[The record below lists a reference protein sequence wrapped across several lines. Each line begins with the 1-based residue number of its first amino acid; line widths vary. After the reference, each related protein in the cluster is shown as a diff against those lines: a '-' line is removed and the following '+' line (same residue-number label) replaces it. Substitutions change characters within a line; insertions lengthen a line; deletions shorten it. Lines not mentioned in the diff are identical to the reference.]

1 MNDQS
6 ETRTG
11 EIDATS
17 HGDRMKKGIRDSLA
31 EKAGERVQNDFGW
44 SVKSVKTIS
53 SEEGK
58 RMKKAFIGTAILFSG
73 LLIAGPSFAA
83 ETIKI
88 GGWLPMTGAV
98 AAYGQD
104 AWAGIQIAIEMKPS
118 VLGQKVEVVVA
129 DTKSDK
135 IEAANAMSRL
145 IEKDRVIAAIG
156 EMISGDTLAG
166 GPIAEKAKIP
176 IVSPTA
182 TNPLVT
188 QGKKYVFRV
197 CFIDPV
203 QGDIAAK
210 YAWNTLKAK
219 KAALIVDRSQD
230 YCVGLAKFF
239 KDAFARLGGKIVA
252 ETFCVT
258 EDKDF
263 YAQLSTIKSAHPDV
277 IYAPNYYSPVALFTK
292 QARELG
298 VKTPVLSADGAQAD
312 ELIQIGGKE
321 VEGVAFTGHFNAKAA
336 TTKLAKDFISRF
348 EKKVPGKEPN
358 AFHALAADAYFVLL
372 DAITRAKSTKGEAI
386 RTALAK
392 TKDFEAISGKLSIG
406 EDGNAVKP
414 MVINVVRGGRFEY
427 LTTINP

>member
-1 MNDQS
+1 
-6 ETRTG
+6 
-11 EIDATS
+11 
-17 HGDRMKKGIRDSLA
+17 MKKILVGTFILLSVLLLA
-31 EKAGERVQNDFGW
+31 GW
-44 SVKSVKTIS
+44 
-53 SEEGK
+53 
-58 RMKKAFIGTAILFSG
+58 
-73 LLIAGPSFAA
+73 SFAA
-83 ETIKI
+83 DTIKI

-104 AWAGIQIAIEMKPS
+104 ANDGIAIAMEMKPT
-118 VLGQKVEVVVA
+118 VLGKKVEFTVA

-145 IEKDRVIAAIG
+145 IEKDKVIAVIG
-156 EMISGDTLAG
+156 EMISGDTMAG

-176 IVSPTA
+176 VVSPTA

-203 QGDIAAK
+203 QGDVAAK
-210 YAWNTLKAK
+210 YAFNTMKAK
-219 KAALIVDRSQD
+219 KAALIVDKSQD

-239 KDAFARLGGKIVA
+239 KDAFTKLGGKIVA
-252 ETFCVT
+252 ETYCVT

-263 YAQLSTIKSAHPDV
+263 SAQLSTIKPTNPDV

-298 VKTPVLSADGAQAD
+298 LKAPVLSGDGAQAD

-321 VEGVAFTGHFNAKAA
+321 VEGVTFTGHFNVKAA
-336 TTKLAKDFISRF
+336 TTALAKDFIARF
-348 EKKVPGKEPN
+348 VKKYPNKEPN
-358 AFHALAADAYFVLL
+358 AFHALGADAYFVLL

-386 RTALAK
+386 RAALAT
-392 TKDFEAISGKLSIG
+392 TKNFPAISGKLSIG

-414 MVINVVRGGRFEY
+414 MVINVVKGGKFEY
-427 LTTINP
+427 LTTVNP

>member
-1 MNDQS
+1 
-6 ETRTG
+6 
-11 EIDATS
+11 
-17 HGDRMKKGIRDSLA
+17 MKKIL
-31 EKAGERVQNDFGW
+31 
-44 SVKSVKTIS
+44 
-53 SEEGK
+53 
-58 RMKKAFIGTAILFSG
+58 IGTCVLFSV
-73 LLIAGPSFAA
+73 LLLAGWSFAA
-83 ETIKI
+83 DTIKI

-104 AWAGIQIAIEMKPS
+104 ANNGIAIAMEMKPT
-118 VLGQKVEVVVA
+118 VLGKKVEFTVA

-145 IEKDRVIAAIG
+145 IEKNKVIAVIG
-156 EMISGDTLAG
+156 EMISGDTMAG

-176 IVSPTA
+176 VVSPTA

-203 QGDIAAK
+203 QGDVAAK
-210 YAWNTLKAK
+210 YAFNTLKAK
-219 KAALIVDRSQD
+219 KAALIVDKSQD

-239 KDAFARLGGKIVA
+239 KDAFTKLGGKIVA

-263 YAQLSTIKSAHPDV
+263 SAQLSTIKPTNPDV

-298 VKTPVLSADGAQAD
+298 LKAPVLSGDGAQAD

-321 VEGVAFTGHFNAKAA
+321 VEGLAFTGHFNVKAA
-336 TTKLAKDFISRF
+336 TTPLAKDFIARF
-348 EKKVPGKEPN
+348 DKKYPGKEPN
-358 AFHALAADAYFVLL
+358 AFHALGADAYFVLL

-386 RTALAK
+386 RAALAT
-392 TKDFEAISGKLSIG
+392 TKNFQAISGKLSIG
-406 EDGNAVKP
+406 EDGDAVKP
-414 MVINVVRGGRFEY
+414 MVINVVKGGKFEY
-427 LTTINP
+427 LTTVNP

>member
-1 MNDQS
+1 
-6 ETRTG
+6 
-11 EIDATS
+11 
-17 HGDRMKKGIRDSLA
+17 MKKIL
-31 EKAGERVQNDFGW
+31 V
-44 SVKSVKTIS
+44 
-53 SEEGK
+53 
-58 RMKKAFIGTAILFSG
+58 GTFILFSV
-73 LLIAGPSFAA
+73 LLLAGWSFAA
-83 ETIKI
+83 DTIKI

-104 AWAGIQIAIEMKPS
+104 ANDGIAIAMEMKPT
-118 VLGQKVEVVVA
+118 VLGKKVEFTVA

-145 IEKDRVIAAIG
+145 IEKDKVIAVIG
-156 EMISGDTLAG
+156 EMISGDTMAG
-166 GPIAEKAKIP
+166 GPIADKAKIP
-176 IVSPTA
+176 VVSPTA

-203 QGDIAAK
+203 QGDVAAK
-210 YAWNTLKAK
+210 YAINTLKAK
-219 KAALIVDRSQD
+219 KAALIVDKSQD

-239 KDAFARLGGKIVA
+239 KDAFTKLGGKIVA
-252 ETFCVT
+252 ETYCVT

-263 YAQLSTIKSAHPDV
+263 SAQLSTIKPTNPDV

-298 VKTPVLSADGAQAD
+298 LKAPVLSGDGAQAD

-321 VEGVAFTGHFNAKAA
+321 VEGVVFTGHFNVKAA
-336 TTKLAKDFISRF
+336 TTALAKDFIARF
-348 EKKVPGKEPN
+348 GKKYPNKEPN
-358 AFHALAADAYFVLL
+358 AFHALGADAYFVLL

-386 RTALAK
+386 RAALAT
-392 TKDFEAISGKLSIG
+392 TKNFQAISGKLSIG

-414 MVINVVRGGRFEY
+414 MVINVVKGGKFEY
-427 LTTINP
+427 LTTVNP

>member
-1 MNDQS
+1 
-6 ETRTG
+6 
-11 EIDATS
+11 
-17 HGDRMKKGIRDSLA
+17 
-31 EKAGERVQNDFGW
+31 
-44 SVKSVKTIS
+44 
-53 SEEGK
+53 
-58 RMKKAFIGTAILFSG
+58 MKKAFIGTAVLFSG
-73 LLIAGPSFAA
+73 LLFATGSNGA
-83 ETIKI
+83 ETIKF

-104 AWAGIQIAIEMKPS
+104 AWSGIQIAMEMKPS
-118 VLGQKVEVVVA
+118 VLGAKVEVAVA

-145 IEKDRVIAAIG
+145 IEKDRVIAVIG

-176 IVSPTA
+176 VVSPTA

-188 QGKKYVFRV
+188 QGKKYIFRV

-210 YAWNTLKAK
+210 YAFDTLKAK

-239 KDAFARLGGKIVA
+239 KDAFSKLGGKIVA

-263 YAQLSTIKSAHPDV
+263 SAQLSTMKTTSPDV

-298 VKTPVLSADGAQAD
+298 IKAPVLSGDGAQAD

-321 VEGVAFTGHFNAKAA
+321 VEGVAFTGHFNTKAA
-336 TTKLAKDFISRF
+336 TNNLAKDFIARF
-348 EKKVPGKEPN
+348 GKKLRDKEPN

-372 DAITRAKSTKGEAI
+372 DAITRAKSTQGEAI
-386 RTALAK
+386 RAALAN
-392 TKDFEAISGKLSIG
+392 TKNFEAISGKLSIG

-414 MVINVVRGGRFEY
+414 LVINVVKGGRFEY
-427 LTTINP
+427 LATVNP

>member
-1 MNDQS
+1 
-6 ETRTG
+6 
-11 EIDATS
+11 
-17 HGDRMKKGIRDSLA
+17 MKKIL
-31 EKAGERVQNDFGW
+31 V
-44 SVKSVKTIS
+44 
-53 SEEGK
+53 
-58 RMKKAFIGTAILFSG
+58 GTFILFSV
-73 LLIAGPSFAA
+73 LLLAGWSFAA
-83 ETIKI
+83 DTIKI

-104 AWAGIQIAIEMKPS
+104 ANDGIAIAMEMKPT
-118 VLGQKVEVVVA
+118 VLGKKVEFTVA

-145 IEKDRVIAAIG
+145 IEKDKVIAVIG
-156 EMISGDTLAG
+156 EMISGDTMAG
-166 GPIAEKAKIP
+166 GPIADKAKIP
-176 IVSPTA
+176 VVSPTA

-203 QGDIAAK
+203 QGDVAAK
-210 YAWNTLKAK
+210 YAFNTLKAK
-219 KAALIVDRSQD
+219 KAALIVDKSQD

-239 KDAFARLGGKIVA
+239 KDAFTKLGGKIVT
-252 ETFCVT
+252 ETYCVT

-263 YAQLSTIKSAHPDV
+263 SAQLSTIKPTNPDV

-298 VKTPVLSADGAQAD
+298 LKAPVLAGDGAQAD

-321 VEGVAFTGHFNAKAA
+321 VEGVTFTGHFNVKAA
-336 TTKLAKDFISRF
+336 KTALAKDFIARF
-348 EKKVPGKEPN
+348 AKKYPNKEPN
-358 AFHALAADAYFVLL
+358 AFHALGADAYFVLL

-386 RTALAK
+386 RAALAT
-392 TKDFEAISGKLSIG
+392 TKNFQAISGKLSIG

-414 MVINVVRGGRFEY
+414 MVINVVKGGKFEY
-427 LTTINP
+427 LTTVNP

>member
-1 MNDQS
+1 
-6 ETRTG
+6 
-11 EIDATS
+11 
-17 HGDRMKKGIRDSLA
+17 MKKIL
-31 EKAGERVQNDFGW
+31 V
-44 SVKSVKTIS
+44 
-53 SEEGK
+53 
-58 RMKKAFIGTAILFSG
+58 GTFILFSV
-73 LLIAGPSFAA
+73 LLLAGWSFAA
-83 ETIKI
+83 DTIKI

-104 AWAGIQIAIEMKPS
+104 ANDGIAIAMEMKPT
-118 VLGQKVEVVVA
+118 VLGKKVEFTVA

-145 IEKDRVIAAIG
+145 IEKDKVIAVIG
-156 EMISGDTLAG
+156 EMISGDTMAG
-166 GPIAEKAKIP
+166 GPIADKAKIP
-176 IVSPTA
+176 VVSPTA

-203 QGDIAAK
+203 QGDVAAK
-210 YAWNTLKAK
+210 YAFNTLKAK
-219 KAALIVDRSQD
+219 KAALIVDKSQD

-239 KDAFARLGGKIVA
+239 KDAFTKLGGKIVA
-252 ETFCVT
+252 ETYCVT

-263 YAQLSTIKSAHPDV
+263 SAQLSTIKPTNPDV

-298 VKTPVLSADGAQAD
+298 LKAPVLSGDGAQAD

-321 VEGVAFTGHFNAKAA
+321 VEGVTFTGHFNVKAA
-336 TTKLAKDFISRF
+336 TTALAKDFIARF
-348 EKKVPGKEPN
+348 DKKYPNKEPN
-358 AFHALAADAYFVLL
+358 AFHALGADAYFVLL

-386 RTALAK
+386 RAALAT
-392 TKDFEAISGKLSIG
+392 TKNFQAISGKLSIG

-414 MVINVVRGGRFEY
+414 MVINVVKGGKFEY
-427 LTTINP
+427 LTTVNP

>member
-1 MNDQS
+1 
-6 ETRTG
+6 
-11 EIDATS
+11 
-17 HGDRMKKGIRDSLA
+17 MKKVLIGTFILFYVLIWA
-31 EKAGERVQNDFGW
+31 GW
-44 SVKSVKTIS
+44 S
-53 SEEGK
+53 
-58 RMKKAFIGTAILFSG
+58 L
-73 LLIAGPSFAA
+73 AA
-83 ETIKI
+83 ETIKL

-104 AWAGIQIAIEMKPS
+104 AWAGIQIAMEMKS
-118 VLGQKVEVVVA
+118 NVLGKKVVVVVA

-145 IEKDRVIAAIG
+145 IEKEKVIAVIG
-156 EMISGDTLAG
+156 EMISGDTMAG

-176 IVSPTA
+176 VVSPTA

-210 YAWNTLKAK
+210 YAFHTLKAQ
-219 KAALIVDRSQD
+219 KAALIVDKSQD

-239 KDAFARLGGKIVA
+239 RDAFTKLGGKIVA

-263 YAQLSTIKSAHPDV
+263 SAQLSTIKPTHPDV
-277 IYAPNYYSPVALFTK
+277 IYAPNYYSPVALFTR

-298 VKTPVLSADGAQAD
+298 VEALVLSGDGAQAD

-336 TTKLAKDFISRF
+336 TTKLAKDFITQF
-348 EKKVPGKEPN
+348 EKKYPNKEPN

-372 DAITRAKSTKGEAI
+372 EAITRAKSTKGEAI
-386 RTALAK
+386 RAALATTEK
-392 TKDFEAISGKLSIG
+392 FEAISGKLSIG

-414 MVINVVRGGRFEY
+414 MVINVVKGGKFEY

>member
-1 MNDQS
+1 
-6 ETRTG
+6 
-11 EIDATS
+11 
-17 HGDRMKKGIRDSLA
+17 MKKILVGTFILLSVLLLA
-31 EKAGERVQNDFGW
+31 GW
-44 SVKSVKTIS
+44 
-53 SEEGK
+53 
-58 RMKKAFIGTAILFSG
+58 
-73 LLIAGPSFAA
+73 SFAA
-83 ETIKI
+83 DTIKI

-104 AWAGIQIAIEMKPS
+104 ANDGIAIAMEMKPT
-118 VLGQKVEVVVA
+118 VLGKKVEFTVA

-145 IEKDRVIAAIG
+145 IEKDKVIAVIG
-156 EMISGDTLAG
+156 EMISGDTMAG

-176 IVSPTA
+176 VVSPTA

-203 QGDIAAK
+203 QGDVAAK
-210 YAWNTLKAK
+210 YAFNTMKAK
-219 KAALIVDRSQD
+219 KAALIVDKSQD

-239 KDAFARLGGKIVA
+239 KDAFTKLGGKIVA
-252 ETFCVT
+252 ETYCVT

-263 YAQLSTIKSAHPDV
+263 SAQLSTIKPTNPDV

-298 VKTPVLSADGAQAD
+298 LKAPVLSGDGAQAD

-321 VEGVAFTGHFNAKAA
+321 VEGVTFTGHFNVKAS
-336 TTKLAKDFISRF
+336 TTALAKDFIARF
-348 EKKVPGKEPN
+348 VKKYPNKEPN
-358 AFHALAADAYFVLL
+358 AFHALGADAYFVLL

-386 RTALAK
+386 RAALAT
-392 TKDFEAISGKLSIG
+392 TKNFPAISGKLSIG

-414 MVINVVRGGRFEY
+414 MVINVVKGGKFEY
-427 LTTINP
+427 LTTVNP

>member
-1 MNDQS
+1 
-6 ETRTG
+6 
-11 EIDATS
+11 
-17 HGDRMKKGIRDSLA
+17 MKKVGMSMVVILSSIFVVTA
-31 EKAGERVQNDFGW
+31 WGW
-44 SVKSVKTIS
+44 
-53 SEEGK
+53 
-58 RMKKAFIGTAILFSG
+58 
-73 LLIAGPSFAA
+73 AA
-83 ETIKI
+83 DTIKI
-88 GGWLPMTGAV
+88 GGFLPMTGAV

-104 AWAGIQIAIEMKPS
+104 AKNGIQVAMEMMPT
-118 VLGQKVEVVVA
+118 VLGKKVEFVIA

-135 IEAANAMSRL
+135 IESANAMSRL
-145 IEKDRVIAAIG
+145 IEKDKVSAVIG
-156 EMISGDTLAG
+156 EMISGNTMAG

-176 IVSPTA
+176 VVSPTA

-188 QGKKYVFRV
+188 QDKKYVFRV

-210 YAWNTLKAK
+210 YAITTLKAK
-219 KAALIVDRSQD
+219 KTALIVDKSQD

-239 KDAFARLGGKIVA
+239 KDAFTKLGGQIVA

-263 YAQLSTIKSAHPDV
+263 SAQLSTIKSSNPDV

-298 VKTPVLSADGAQAD
+298 VKAPVLAGDGAQAD

-321 VEGVAFTGHFNAKAA
+321 VEGVAFTGHFHKKAA
-336 TTKLAKDFISRF
+336 VTKLAKDWIPRF
-348 EKKVPGKEPN
+348 ENKFKAEPN
-358 AFHALAADAYFVLL
+358 AFHALGADAYFVLL

-386 RTALAK
+386 RSTLAT
-392 TKDFEAISGKLSIG
+392 TKNFEAISGKLSIG

-414 MVINVVRGGRFEY
+414 MVINVVKNGKFEY
-427 LTTINP
+427 LTTVNP

>member
-1 MNDQS
+1 LK
-6 ETRTG
+6 EG
-11 EIDATS
+11 KE
-17 HGDRMKKGIRDSLA
+17 MKKVLVG
-31 EKAGERVQNDFGW
+31 
-44 SVKSVKTIS
+44 TI
-53 SEEGK
+53 
-58 RMKKAFIGTAILFSG
+58 ILFSV
-73 LLIAGPSFAA
+73 LLFTVWSFAA
-83 ETIKI
+83 DTIKI
-88 GGWLPMTGAV
+88 GGFLPMTGAV

-104 AWAGIQIAIEMKPS
+104 ANNGIAIAMEMSPT
-118 VLGQKVEVVVA
+118 VLGKKVEFVVA

-145 IEKDRVIAAIG
+145 IEKEKVIAVIG
-156 EMISGDTLAG
+156 EMISGDTMAG

-176 IVSPTA
+176 VVSPTA

-188 QGKKYVFRV
+188 QDKKYVFRV

-210 YAWNTLKAK
+210 YAFNTLKAR
-219 KAALIVDRSQD
+219 KAALIVDKSQD

-239 KDAFARLGGKIVA
+239 KDAFTKLGGKIVA

-263 YAQLSTIKSAHPDV
+263 SAQLSTIKPAGPDV

-298 VKTPVLSADGAQAD
+298 VKAPVLAGDGAQAD

-321 VEGVAFTGHFNAKAA
+321 VEGVAFTGHFHKKAA
-336 TTKLAKDFISRF
+336 TTKLAKEWIPRF
-348 EKKVPGKEPN
+348 EKKFKAEPN
-358 AFHALAADAYFVLL
+358 AFHALGADAYFVLI

-386 RTALAK
+386 RAALAT
-392 TKDFEAISGKLSIG
+392 TKNFGAISGKLSIG

-414 MVINVVRGGRFEY
+414 MVINVVKGGKFEY
-427 LTTINP
+427 LATVNP

>member
-1 MNDQS
+1 
-6 ETRTG
+6 
-11 EIDATS
+11 
-17 HGDRMKKGIRDSLA
+17 MKKIL
-31 EKAGERVQNDFGW
+31 V
-44 SVKSVKTIS
+44 
-53 SEEGK
+53 
-58 RMKKAFIGTAILFSG
+58 GTFILFSV
-73 LLIAGPSFAA
+73 LLLAGWSFAA
-83 ETIKI
+83 DTIKI

-104 AWAGIQIAIEMKPS
+104 ANDGIAIAMEMKPT
-118 VLGQKVEVVVA
+118 VLGKKVEFTVA

-145 IEKDRVIAAIG
+145 IEKDKVIAVIG
-156 EMISGDTLAG
+156 EMISGDTMAG
-166 GPIAEKAKIP
+166 GPIADKAKIP
-176 IVSPTA
+176 VVSPTA

-203 QGDIAAK
+203 QGDVAAK
-210 YAWNTLKAK
+210 YAFNTLKAK
-219 KAALIVDRSQD
+219 KAALIVDKSQD

-239 KDAFARLGGKIVA
+239 KDAFTKLGGKIVT
-252 ETFCVT
+252 ETYCVT

-263 YAQLSTIKSAHPDV
+263 SAQLSTIKPTNPDV

-298 VKTPVLSADGAQAD
+298 LKAPVLAGDGAQAD

-321 VEGVAFTGHFNAKAA
+321 VEGVTFTGHFNVKAA
-336 TTKLAKDFISRF
+336 TTAIAKDFIALF
-348 EKKVPGKEPN
+348 AKKYPNKEPN
-358 AFHALAADAYFVLL
+358 AFHALGADAYFVLL

-386 RTALAK
+386 RAALAT
-392 TKDFEAISGKLSIG
+392 TKNFQAISGKLSIG

-414 MVINVVRGGRFEY
+414 MVINVVKGGKFEY
-427 LTTINP
+427 LTTVNP

>member
-1 MNDQS
+1 
-6 ETRTG
+6 
-11 EIDATS
+11 
-17 HGDRMKKGIRDSLA
+17 MKKVL
-31 EKAGERVQNDFGW
+31 
-44 SVKSVKTIS
+44 
-53 SEEGK
+53 
-58 RMKKAFIGTAILFSG
+58 IGTFIFFSV
-73 LLIAGPSFAA
+73 LIWAGWSFAA
-83 ETIKI
+83 ETIKL

-104 AWAGIQIAIEMKPS
+104 AWAGIQIAMEMKPN
-118 VLGQKVEVVVA
+118 VLGKKVVVVVA

-145 IEKDRVIAAIG
+145 IEKEKVIAVIG
-156 EMISGDTLAG
+156 EMISGDTMAG

-176 IVSPTA
+176 VVSPTA

-210 YAWNTLKAK
+210 YAFHTLKAQ
-219 KAALIVDRSQD
+219 KAALIVDKSQD

-239 KDAFARLGGKIVA
+239 RDAFTKLGGKIVA

-263 YAQLSTIKSAHPDV
+263 SAQLSTIKPTHPDV
-277 IYAPNYYSPVALFTK
+277 IYAPNYYSPVALFTR

-298 VKTPVLSADGAQAD
+298 VEALVLSGDGAQAD

-336 TTKLAKDFISRF
+336 TTKLAKDFIAQF
-348 EKKVPGKEPN
+348 EKKYPNKEPN
-358 AFHALAADAYFVLL
+358 AFHALGADAYFVLL

-386 RTALAK
+386 RAALATTEK
-392 TKDFEAISGKLSIG
+392 FEAISGKLSIG

-414 MVINVVRGGRFEY
+414 MVINVVKGGKFEY

>member
-1 MNDQS
+1 
-6 ETRTG
+6 
-11 EIDATS
+11 
-17 HGDRMKKGIRDSLA
+17 MKKIL
-31 EKAGERVQNDFGW
+31 V
-44 SVKSVKTIS
+44 
-53 SEEGK
+53 
-58 RMKKAFIGTAILFSG
+58 GTFILFSV
-73 LLIAGPSFAA
+73 LLLAGWSFAA
-83 ETIKI
+83 DTIKI

-104 AWAGIQIAIEMKPS
+104 ANDGIAIAMEMKPT
-118 VLGQKVEVVVA
+118 VLGKKVEFTVA

-145 IEKDRVIAAIG
+145 IEKDKVIAVIG
-156 EMISGDTLAG
+156 EMISGDTMAG
-166 GPIAEKAKIP
+166 GPIADKAKIP
-176 IVSPTA
+176 VVSPTA

-203 QGDIAAK
+203 QGDVAAK
-210 YAWNTLKAK
+210 YAFNTLKAK
-219 KAALIVDRSQD
+219 KAALIVDKSQD

-239 KDAFARLGGKIVA
+239 KDAFTKLGGKIVA
-252 ETFCVT
+252 ETSCVT

-263 YAQLSTIKSAHPDV
+263 SAQLSTIKPTNPDV

-298 VKTPVLSADGAQAD
+298 LKAPVLSGDGAQAD

-321 VEGVAFTGHFNAKAA
+321 VEGVVFTGHFNVKAA
-336 TTKLAKDFISRF
+336 TTALAKDFIARF
-348 EKKVPGKEPN
+348 DKKYPNKEPN
-358 AFHALAADAYFVLL
+358 AFHALGADAYFVLL

-386 RTALAK
+386 RAALAT
-392 TKDFEAISGKLSIG
+392 TKNFQAISGKLSIG

-414 MVINVVRGGRFEY
+414 MVINVVKGGKFEY
-427 LTTINP
+427 LTTVNP

>member
-1 MNDQS
+1 
-6 ETRTG
+6 
-11 EIDATS
+11 
-17 HGDRMKKGIRDSLA
+17 MKKVLIGTFIFFSVLIWA
-31 EKAGERVQNDFGW
+31 GW
-44 SVKSVKTIS
+44 S
-53 SEEGK
+53 
-58 RMKKAFIGTAILFSG
+58 L
-73 LLIAGPSFAA
+73 AA
-83 ETIKI
+83 ETIKL

-104 AWAGIQIAIEMKPS
+104 AWAGIQIAMEMKPN
-118 VLGQKVEVVVA
+118 VLGKKVVVVVA

-145 IEKDRVIAAIG
+145 IEKEKVIAVIG
-156 EMISGDTLAG
+156 EMISGDTMAG

-176 IVSPTA
+176 VVSPTA

-188 QGKKYVFRV
+188 QGKRYVFRV

-210 YAWNTLKAK
+210 YAFHTLKAQ
-219 KAALIVDRSQD
+219 KAALIVDKSQD

-239 KDAFARLGGKIVA
+239 RDAFTKLGGKIVA

-263 YAQLSTIKSAHPDV
+263 SAQLSTIKPTHPDV
-277 IYAPNYYSPVALFTK
+277 IYAPNYYSPVALFTR

-298 VKTPVLSADGAQAD
+298 VEALVLSGDGAQAD

-336 TTKLAKDFISRF
+336 TTKLAKDFITQF
-348 EKKVPGKEPN
+348 EKKYPNKEPN

-372 DAITRAKSTKGEAI
+372 EAITRAKSTKGEAI
-386 RTALAK
+386 RAALATTEK
-392 TKDFEAISGKLSIG
+392 FEAISGKLSIG

-414 MVINVVRGGRFEY
+414 MVINVVKGGRFEY

>member
-1 MNDQS
+1 M
-6 ETRTG
+6 RRILAGTG
-11 EIDATS
+11 VGFCILLLAT
-17 HGDRMKKGIRDSLA
+17 
-31 EKAGERVQNDFGW
+31 F
-44 SVKSVKTIS
+44 
-53 SEEGK
+53 
-58 RMKKAFIGTAILFSG
+58 
-73 LLIAGPSFAA
+73 SFAA

-88 GGWLPMTGAV
+88 GAYLPMTGAV

-104 AWAGIQIAIEMKPS
+104 AWNGIQIAKEMKPT
-118 VLGQKVEVVVA
+118 VLGKKVELVVV

-135 IEAANAMSRL
+135 IESANAVSRL
-145 IEKDRVIAAIG
+145 IEKEKVIAIIG

-176 IVSPTA
+176 MISPTA

-203 QGDIAAK
+203 QGEIAAK
-210 YAWNTLKAK
+210 YAFNNLKAK
-219 KAALIVDRSQD
+219 KAALIVDKAQD

-239 KDAFARLGGKIVA
+239 KDHFTKLGGQIVA
-252 ETFCVT
+252 ETFFVT

-263 YAQLSTIKSAHPDV
+263 SAQLSTIKASNPEV

-298 VKTPVLSADGAQAD
+298 VKAPVLSGDGAQAD

-321 VEGVAFTGHFNAKAA
+321 IEGVAFTGHFHPKAT
-336 TTKLAKDFISRF
+336 TTKLAKDFIPRF
-348 EKKVPGKEPN
+348 EKKYKAEPN
-358 AFHALAADAYFVLL
+358 AFHALGADAYFVLL
-372 DAITRAKSTKGEAI
+372 DAISRAKSTRGESI
-386 RTALAK
+386 RAALAK
-392 TKDFEAISGKLSIG
+392 TENFEAISGRLSIG

-414 MVINVVRGGRFEY
+414 MVINVVKDGKFVY
-427 LTTINP
+427 LTTVNP

>member
-1 MNDQS
+1 
-6 ETRTG
+6 
-11 EIDATS
+11 
-17 HGDRMKKGIRDSLA
+17 
-31 EKAGERVQNDFGW
+31 
-44 SVKSVKTIS
+44 
-53 SEEGK
+53 
-58 RMKKAFIGTAILFSG
+58 MKKAFIGTAILFSG
-73 LLIAGPSFAA
+73 LLLATGSDGA

-104 AWAGIQIAIEMKPS
+104 AWSGIQIAMEMKPS
-118 VLGQKVEVVVA
+118 VLGAKVEVAVA

-145 IEKDRVIAAIG
+145 IEKDRVIAVIG

-176 IVSPTA
+176 VVSPTA

-188 QGKKYVFRV
+188 QGKKYIFRV

-210 YAWNTLKAK
+210 YAFHTWKAK

-239 KDAFARLGGKIVA
+239 KDAFSKLGGKIVA

-263 YAQLSTIKSAHPDV
+263 SAQLSTMKAAHPDV

-298 VKTPVLSADGAQAD
+298 IKAPVLSGDGAQAD

-321 VEGVAFTGHFNAKAA
+321 VEGVAFTGHFNTKAA
-336 TTKLAKDFISRF
+336 TNNLAKDFIARF
-348 EKKVPGKEPN
+348 GKKFRDKDPN

-372 DAITRAKSTKGEAI
+372 DAITRAKSTQGEAI
-386 RTALAK
+386 RAALAN
-392 TKDFEAISGKLSIG
+392 TKNFEAISGRLSIG

-414 MVINVVRGGRFEY
+414 LVINVVKGGKFEY
-427 LTTINP
+427 LATVNP

>member
-1 MNDQS
+1 
-6 ETRTG
+6 
-11 EIDATS
+11 
-17 HGDRMKKGIRDSLA
+17 MKKVL
-31 EKAGERVQNDFGW
+31 
-44 SVKSVKTIS
+44 
-53 SEEGK
+53 
-58 RMKKAFIGTAILFSG
+58 IGTFIFFSV
-73 LLIAGPSFAA
+73 LIWAGWSFAA
-83 ETIKI
+83 ETIKL

-104 AWAGIQIAIEMKPS
+104 AWAGMQIAMQMKPN
-118 VLGQKVEVVVA
+118 VLGKKVVVVVA

-145 IEKDRVIAAIG
+145 IEKEKVIAVIG
-156 EMISGDTLAG
+156 EMISGDTMAG

-176 IVSPTA
+176 VVSPTA

-210 YAWNTLKAK
+210 YAFHTLKAQ
-219 KAALIVDRSQD
+219 KAALIVDKSQD

-239 KDAFARLGGKIVA
+239 RDAFTKLGGKIVA

-263 YAQLSTIKSAHPDV
+263 SAQLSTIKPTHPDV
-277 IYAPNYYSPVALFTK
+277 IYAPNYYSPVALFTR

-298 VKTPVLSADGAQAD
+298 VEALVLSGDGAQAD

-336 TTKLAKDFISRF
+336 TTKLAKDFITQF
-348 EKKVPGKEPN
+348 EKKYPNKEPN

-372 DAITRAKSTKGEAI
+372 EAITRAKSTKGEAI
-386 RTALAK
+386 RAALATTEK
-392 TKDFEAISGKLSIG
+392 FEAISGKLSIG

-414 MVINVVRGGRFEY
+414 MVINVVKGGKFEY

>member
-1 MNDQS
+1 
-6 ETRTG
+6 
-11 EIDATS
+11 
-17 HGDRMKKGIRDSLA
+17 MKKVL
-31 EKAGERVQNDFGW
+31 V
-44 SVKSVKTIS
+44 
-53 SEEGK
+53 
-58 RMKKAFIGTAILFSG
+58 GTFILFSV
-73 LLIAGPSFAA
+73 LLLAGWSFAA
-83 ETIKI
+83 DTIKI

-104 AWAGIQIAIEMKPS
+104 ANDGIAIAMEMKPT
-118 VLGQKVEVVVA
+118 VLGKKVEFTVA

-145 IEKDRVIAAIG
+145 IEKDKVIAVIG
-156 EMISGDTLAG
+156 EMISGDTMAG
-166 GPIAEKAKIP
+166 GPIADKAKIP
-176 IVSPTA
+176 VVSPTA

-203 QGDIAAK
+203 QGDVAAK
-210 YAWNTLKAK
+210 YAINTLKAK
-219 KAALIVDRSQD
+219 KAALIVDKSQD

-239 KDAFARLGGKIVA
+239 KDAFTKLGGKIVA
-252 ETFCVT
+252 ETYCVT

-263 YAQLSTIKSAHPDV
+263 SAQLSTIKPTNPDV

-298 VKTPVLSADGAQAD
+298 LKAPVLSGDGAQAD

-321 VEGVAFTGHFNAKAA
+321 VEGVVFTGHFNVKAA
-336 TTKLAKDFISRF
+336 TTALAKDFIARF
-348 EKKVPGKEPN
+348 GKKYPNKEPN
-358 AFHALAADAYFVLL
+358 AFHALGADAYFVLL

-386 RTALAK
+386 RAALAT
-392 TKDFEAISGKLSIG
+392 TKNFQAISGKLSIG

-414 MVINVVRGGRFEY
+414 MVINVVKGGKFEY
-427 LTTINP
+427 LTTVNP

>member
-1 MNDQS
+1 
-6 ETRTG
+6 
-11 EIDATS
+11 
-17 HGDRMKKGIRDSLA
+17 MKKVL
-31 EKAGERVQNDFGW
+31 
-44 SVKSVKTIS
+44 
-53 SEEGK
+53 
-58 RMKKAFIGTAILFSG
+58 IGTFIFFSVLVWVG
-73 LLIAGPSFAA
+73 WSFAA
-83 ETIKI
+83 ETIKL

-104 AWAGIQIAIEMKPS
+104 AWAGIQIAMEMKPN
-118 VLGQKVEVVVA
+118 VLDKKVVVVVA

-145 IEKDRVIAAIG
+145 IEKEKVIAVIG
-156 EMISGDTLAG
+156 EMISGDTMAG

-176 IVSPTA
+176 VVSPTA

-210 YAWNTLKAK
+210 YAFHTLKAQ
-219 KAALIVDRSQD
+219 KAALIVDKSQD

-239 KDAFARLGGKIVA
+239 RDAFTKLGGKIVA

-263 YAQLSTIKSAHPDV
+263 SAQLSTIKPTHPDV
-277 IYAPNYYSPVALFTK
+277 IYAPNYYSPVALFTR

-298 VKTPVLSADGAQAD
+298 VEALVLSGDGAQAD

-336 TTKLAKDFISRF
+336 TTKLAKDFITQF
-348 EKKVPGKEPN
+348 EKKYPNKEPN

-372 DAITRAKSTKGEAI
+372 EAITRAKSTKGEAI
-386 RTALAK
+386 RAALATTEK
-392 TKDFEAISGKLSIG
+392 FEAISGKLSIG

-414 MVINVVRGGRFEY
+414 MVINVVKGGKFEY

>member
-1 MNDQS
+1 
-6 ETRTG
+6 
-11 EIDATS
+11 
-17 HGDRMKKGIRDSLA
+17 MKKVLVG
-31 EKAGERVQNDFGW
+31 
-44 SVKSVKTIS
+44 T
-53 SEEGK
+53 
-58 RMKKAFIGTAILFSG
+58 FILIFVLLF
-73 LLIAGPSFAA
+73 AVWSFAA
-83 ETIKI
+83 DTIKI
-88 GGWLPMTGAV
+88 GGFLPMTGAV

-104 AWAGIQIAIEMKPS
+104 ANNGIAIAMEMRPT
-118 VLGQKVEVVVA
+118 VLGKKVEFVVA

-145 IEKDRVIAAIG
+145 IEKEKVIAVIG
-156 EMISGDTLAG
+156 EMISGDTMAG

-176 IVSPTA
+176 VVSPTA

-188 QGKKYVFRV
+188 QNKKYVFRV

-210 YAWNTLKAK
+210 YAIKTLKAK
-219 KAALIVDRSQD
+219 KAALIVDKSQD

-239 KDAFARLGGKIVA
+239 KDAFTKLGGKIVA

-263 YAQLSTIKSAHPDV
+263 SAQLSTIKPTSPDI

-298 VKTPVLSADGAQAD
+298 VKAPVLAGDGAQAD

-321 VEGVAFTGHFNAKAA
+321 VEGVTFTGHFHKKAA
-336 TTKLAKDFISRF
+336 TTKLAKDWIPRF
-348 EKKVPGKEPN
+348 EKKFKAEPN
-358 AFHALAADAYFVLL
+358 AFHALGADAYFVLL
-372 DAITRAKSTKGEAI
+372 DAIARAKSTKGEAI
-386 RTALAK
+386 RAALAT
-392 TKDFEAISGKLSIG
+392 TKNFEAISGKLSIG

-414 MVINVVRGGRFEY
+414 MVINVVKGGKFEY
-427 LTTINP
+427 LTTVNP

>member
-1 MNDQS
+1 
-6 ETRTG
+6 
-11 EIDATS
+11 
-17 HGDRMKKGIRDSLA
+17 MKKVL
-31 EKAGERVQNDFGW
+31 V
-44 SVKSVKTIS
+44 
-53 SEEGK
+53 
-58 RMKKAFIGTAILFSG
+58 GTFILFSV
-73 LLIAGPSFAA
+73 LLLAGWSFAA
-83 ETIKI
+83 DTIKI

-104 AWAGIQIAIEMKPS
+104 ANDGIAIAMEMKPT
-118 VLGQKVEVVVA
+118 VLGKKVEFTVA

-145 IEKDRVIAAIG
+145 IEKDKVIAVIG
-156 EMISGDTLAG
+156 EMISGDTMAG
-166 GPIAEKAKIP
+166 GPIADKAKIP
-176 IVSPTA
+176 VVSPTA

-203 QGDIAAK
+203 QGDVAAK
-210 YAWNTLKAK
+210 YAFNTLKAK
-219 KAALIVDRSQD
+219 KAALIVDKSQD

-239 KDAFARLGGKIVA
+239 KDAFIKLGGKIVT
-252 ETFCVT
+252 ETYCVT

-263 YAQLSTIKSAHPDV
+263 SAQLSTIKPTNPDV

-298 VKTPVLSADGAQAD
+298 LKAPVLSGDGAQAD

-321 VEGVAFTGHFNAKAA
+321 VEGVTFTGHFNVKAA
-336 TTKLAKDFISRF
+336 KTALAKDFIARF
-348 EKKVPGKEPN
+348 AKKYPNKEPN
-358 AFHALAADAYFVLL
+358 AFHALGADAYFVLL

-386 RTALAK
+386 RAALAT
-392 TKDFEAISGKLSIG
+392 TKNFQAISGKLSIG

-414 MVINVVRGGRFEY
+414 MVINVVKGGKFEY
-427 LTTINP
+427 LTTVNP